1 MISRCGDHDI
11 SPWQAMDV
19 NKGALAATQRRPAV
33 LSFTKLSG
41 DSTAIANALDR
52 LLHGGGNHMFPSG
65 GDHLGHGG

>member
-1 MISRCGDHDI
+1 
-11 SPWQAMDV
+11 MDV